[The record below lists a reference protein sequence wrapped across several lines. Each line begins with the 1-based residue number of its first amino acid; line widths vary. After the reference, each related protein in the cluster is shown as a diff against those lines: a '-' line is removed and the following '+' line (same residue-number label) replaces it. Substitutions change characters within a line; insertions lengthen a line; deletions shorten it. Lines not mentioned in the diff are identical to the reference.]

1 MKKIIFYFCFLLLF
15 SSFDESNS
23 NTNVDSEQNKK
34 INKVTLTCGTTKDK
48 STVEEKE
55 QTIVEKKNSKEWLVY
70 VSFKDKGNYYEYK
83 KASEFIFNYFKDKG
97 FKVELLT
104 NFIDDPKVSVEKKH
118 LKEIKEK
125 LKDDS
130 KILLTG
136 EFLYDCKISSG
147 FYYCSTGLIIKA
159 FSLDDERQILY
170 SITDDTLS
178 NQLERKTK
186 ASDVKEEKAIYTSFT
201 NKLIPIIE
209 KELDIN
215 IKRYKK
221 EFNIVE

>member
-15 SSFDESNS
+15 SSFDEDNSNS
-23 NTNVDSEQNKK
+23 NVDSDKKEK
-34 INKVTLTCGTTKDK
+34 INKVTLTCGTTK
-48 STVEEKE
+48 E
-55 QTIVEKKNSKEWLVY
+55 QSKDEQKNSKEWLVY
-70 VSFKDKGNYYEYK
+70 VSFKDKGNYSEYK

-104 NFIDDPKVSVEKKH
+104 NFIDDPKISVEKKH

-136 EFLYDCKISSG
+136 EFIYDCKISNE
-147 FYYCSTGLIIKA
+147 FHYCSTGLIIKA
-159 FSLDDERQILY
+159 FSLNDERQILY
-170 SITDDTLS
+170 SITDDTLLNNS
-178 NQLERKTK
+178 NKRTISGEI
-186 ASDVKEEKAIYTSFT
+186 KEEKAIYTSFT
-201 NKLIPIIE
+201 KKLIPIIE
-209 KELDIN
+209 KELEIN

-221 EFNIVE
+221 EFNIVD

>member
-48 STVEEKE
+48 STVEEK
-55 QTIVEKKNSKEWLVY
+55 TIVEKKNSKEWLVY

-130 KILLTG
+130 KVLLTG
-136 EFLYDCKISSG
+136 EFLYDCKISNE
-147 FYYCSTGLIIKA
+147 FHYCSTGLIIKA
-159 FSLDDERQILY
+159 FSLDEERQILY
-170 SITDDTLS
+170 SITDDTLMNNS
-178 NQLERKTK
+178 NKRTNIG
-186 ASDVKEEKAIYTSFT
+186 DVKEEKAIYTSFT

-209 KELDIN
+209 KELEIN

-221 EFNIVE
+221 EFNIVD